1 MIGVDH
7 QDAALGSC
15 GGGQLPKQSSAWTAG
30 EEMDRVRQA
39 SVGSALLSQRPAEAG
54 SILTAVAGFSS
65 GNTVESLVL
74 GLPCG
79 YLVSC
84 LLESVG
90 F

>member
-1 MIGVDH
+1 MSGTDH
-7 QDAALGSC
+7 QNAALESC
-15 GGGQLPKQSSAWTAG
+15 GGGQLPKQSSAWAAG
-30 EEMDRVRQA
+30 KMDRVRQA
-39 SVGSALLSQRPAEAG
+39 SVGSVLLSQRPAEAG

-65 GNTVESLVL
+65 GSTVESCVF
-74 GLPCG
+74 GLPHG